1 MHQPAPDPRT
11 HHALARLGLALPL
24 LAVVGLSVAVM
35 RAYIA
40 PVAVPAVA
48 PVFGKQPPAE
58 PAPEPPPEAP
68 GQQDTSAP
76 AEDEPRPVSGQ
87 EVS

>member
-24 LAVVGLSVAVM
+24 LAVVGLSVAVT

-40 PVAVPAVA
+40 PAVA
-48 PVFGKQPPAE
+48 PVFGKQPPPAE
-58 PAPEPPPEAP
+58 QTPEQPPEAP

-76 AEDEPRPVSGQ
+76 AEHEPRPVSGV
-87 EVS
+87 VS

>member
-24 LAVVGLSVAVM
+24 LAVAGL
-35 RAYIA
+35 
-40 PVAVPAVA
+40 
-48 PVFGKQPPAE
+48 VFGKQSPPAE
-58 PAPEPPPEAP
+58 QTPEPPTEAP

-76 AEDEPRPVSGQ
+76 AEWTAEDDTQPGIDTGE
-87 EVS
+87 E